1 MTSAQATAEVFW
13 TAFLAMSGEERQA
26 FLERLIAE
34 PRVREDLL
42 DAALIE
48 ERKAEPTRPLDEV
61 LARPRARKTARA
73 R

>member
-13 TAFLAMSGEERQA
+13 TAFIAMNAKERQA
-26 FLERLIAE
+26 FLERLIADR
-34 PRVREDLL
+34 RVREDLL

-48 ERKAEPTRPLDEV
+48 ERRHEPTRELEEV
-61 LARPRARKTARA
+61 VARSRTKSTARA